1 MKALMTD
8 DIRSELSRLRRV
20 KLLRQKKRKREK
32 SSARFVKNLFKF
44 TKELLRKERSGTL
57 HCSKEEVEEYLH
69 ETHSD
74 PMKEEQL

>member
-8 DIRSELSRLRRV
+8 DIRSELSILRRA
-20 KLLRQKKRKREK
+20 KLLRLKKRKREK

-44 TKELLRKERSGTL
+44 TKELLRKERSGIL

>member
-8 DIRSELSRLRRV
+8 DIRSELSILRRA
-20 KLLRQKKRKREK
+20 KLLRLKKRKREK

-44 TKELLRKERSGTL
+44 TKELLRKERSGIL
-57 HCSKEEVEEYLH
+57 HLSKEEVEEYLH

>member
-1 MKALMTD
+1 MKALMTN
-8 DIRSELSRLRRV
+8 DIRSELSRLRRA

-44 TKELLRKERSGTL
+44 TKELLRKERSGIL
-57 HCSKEEVEEYLH
+57 HCLKEEVEEYLH

-74 PMKEEQL
+74 LMKEEQL